1 MTRSERRIGEP
12 QALKGVYSLQREV
25 DRRFMW
31 TAGNVRQMYV
41 QTGDVE
47 CIWRRKVDE
56 VVESPILLLARSISR
71 GRSAATRSSGANLLA
86 PPASRLRGHGRT
98 LSIHPTR
105 VASSLREGATRRRRG
120 DGRFF
125 LNLIRVA
132 AELNHGGVATTHH
145 VWRGFGTLNRLR
157 WVSEEALNNEER
169 LSREL
174 LEWGKRRE
182 ATYK

>member
-12 QALKGVYSLQREV
+12 QELKGVYSLQREV

-31 TAGNVRQMYV
+31 TAGNDRRMHV

-47 CIWRRKVDE
+47 CIWRWRVDE

-105 VASSLREGATRRRRG
+105 AASSLREGAARRRRG
-120 DGRFF
+120 DGRFL

-132 AELNHGGVATTHH
+132 AKLNHGRVATTHH
-145 VWRGFGTLNRLR
+145 DWRGFGTMNRLR
-157 WVSEEALNNEER
+157 
-169 LSREL
+169 
-174 LEWGKRRE
+174 
-182 ATYK
+182 

>member
-31 TAGNVRQMYV
+31 TTGNVRRMHV

-47 CIWRRKVDE
+47 CIWRRRVDE
-56 VVESPILLLARSISR
+56 VIESPILLLARSISR
-71 GRSAATRSSGANLLA
+71 GRSVATRSSGANLLA

-98 LSIHPTR
+98 LSIYPTR
-105 VASSLREGATRRRRG
+105 AASSLREGATRRRRG
-120 DGRFF
+120 DGRFL

-132 AELNHGGVATTHH
+132 AKLSHGRVATTHH
-145 VWRGFGTLNRLR
+145 VWRGFGIMNRLR
-157 WVSEEALNNEER
+157 
-169 LSREL
+169 
-174 LEWGKRRE
+174 
-182 ATYK
+182 

>member
-12 QALKGVYSLQREV
+12 QTLKGVYSLQREV

-31 TAGNVRQMYV
+31 TAGNVRRMHV

-47 CIWRRKVDE
+47 CIWRRRVDE

-71 GRSAATRSSGANLLA
+71 GRSVATRSSGANLLA

-105 VASSLREGATRRRRG
+105 AASSLREGATKRRRG
-120 DGRFF
+120 DGRFL
-125 LNLIRVA
+125 LNLIWVA
-132 AELNHGGVATTHH
+132 AKLNHGRVATTHH
-145 VWRGFGTLNRLR
+145 DWRGFGTMNRLR
-157 WVSEEALNNEER
+157 WVREEALNTAER
-169 LSREL
+169 LRRER
-174 LEWGKRRE
+174 LEWGKRRG

>member
-31 TAGNVRQMYV
+31 TASNVRRMHV

-47 CIWRRKVDE
+47 CIWRRRVDE
-56 VVESPILLLARSISR
+56 VVESPILLLARSIFR
-71 GRSAATRSSGANLLA
+71 VRSATTRSSGANLLA

-105 VASSLREGATRRRRG
+105 AASSLREGATRRRRG
-120 DGRFF
+120 DGRFL
-125 LNLIRVA
+125 LNLVRVA
-132 AELNHGGVATTHH
+132 AKLNHGRVTTTHH
-145 VWRGFGTLNRLR
+145 DWRGFGTVNRLM
-157 WVSEEALNNEER
+157 
-169 LSREL
+169 
-174 LEWGKRRE
+174 
-182 ATYK
+182 

>member
-86 PPASRLRGHGRT
+86 PPTSRLRGHGRT

-105 VASSLREGATRRRRG
+105 VASSLREGVTRRRRG

-174 LEWGKRRE
+174 LEWRKRRE